1 MAELS
6 DKPLYEVV
14 QNGTL
19 EQVTEAVDAELKSL
33 GNISNDQC
41 YHFKYNINY
50 YWCAIL
56 QCTNNNKFDSSGLR
70 NHLH

>member
-6 DKPLYEVV
+6 DKPLYELV

-33 GNISNDQC
+33 GNISNEHGCC
-41 YHFKYNINY
+41 YFKCNNY
-50 YWCAIL
+50 Y
-56 QCTNNNKFDSSGLR
+56 
-70 NHLH
+70 